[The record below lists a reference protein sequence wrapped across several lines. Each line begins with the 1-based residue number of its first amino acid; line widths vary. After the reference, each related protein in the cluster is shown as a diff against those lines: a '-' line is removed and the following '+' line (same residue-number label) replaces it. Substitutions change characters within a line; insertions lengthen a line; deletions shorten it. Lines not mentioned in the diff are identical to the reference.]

1 MSEPLA
7 YSPDILI
14 VRFSAIGDIILT
26 TPLIRALRARH
37 PDAVITMLTKKQ
49 YAPLVS
55 DNPNLDEVIGIT
67 HKDSLF
73 RIGTQIRRANYTHR
87 LDLHGNLRTLML
99 KELAP
104 GHWYSFSQR
113 RYARYQLIHNK
124 RNVYRDDT
132 PVAER
137 YFEAAEDLDVVPDGK
152 PPEFFLSADAMERGV
167 EWLAHAGVKEG
178 RPFVAIAPGAAH
190 ETKRWPVDNWVKL
203 SRLIIGTGANI
214 VVVGGPDDSAIAGEI
229 VARSGERAASSAGL
243 LGLQQ
248 TGAVLKRAAALVSG
262 DTGAMHMA
270 TGLNVPVVALFGPTV
285 RQFGFFPYN
294 AIATVVE
301 RDIPCRPCTPHGG
314 PECPLEHHYCM
325 RQILPDAVMAA
336 LSRVLS

>member
-1 MSEPLA
+1 MAEPLA

-14 VRFSAIGDIILT
+14 VRFSAIGDILLT

-37 PDAVITMLTKKQ
+37 PDAVITMLTKRQ

-67 HKDSLF
+67 RKDSLL
-73 RIGTQIRRANYTHR
+73 RIGNQIRRANYTHR
-87 LDLHGNLRTLML
+87 LDLHGNLRTLVL
-99 KELAP
+99 KELSP
-104 GHWYSFSQR
+104 GHWSSYSQR
-113 RYARYQLIHNK
+113 RIARYFLIHGK
-124 RNVYRDDT
+124 RNLYRDAT

-137 YFEAAEDLDVVPDGK
+137 YFEAAEDLDVEPDAG
-152 PPEFFLSADAMERGV
+152 PPEFFLGAEAQARGDA
-167 EWLAHAGVKEG
+167 WLAHAGIGHG

-190 ETKRWPVDNWVKL
+190 ETKRWPVDHWVKL
-203 SRLIIGTGANI
+203 TRQIIGTGADI
-214 VVVGGPDDSAIAGEI
+214 VVIGGPDDSAISGEI
-229 VARSGERAASSAGL
+229 VARSGGRAASGAGL

-248 TGAVLKRAAALVSG
+248 TGAVLKKAAALISG

-270 TGLNVPVVALFGPTV
+270 TGLSVPVVALFGPTV

-325 RQILPDAVMAA
+325 RQILPDAVMTA
-336 LSRVLS
+336 LSRILS